1 VVPTQTA
8 PPPRL
13 ATNTPFTPLLSQPP
27 SPQFSQP
34 QVSNQQSSRFPPDG
48 SVSSSFTLSSG
59 AGSQSTSDFTQS
71 FSGSL
76 PPLAPIRAGI
86 EDQQP
91 QQSFDIE
98 SQSEAFRTSG
108 GGSGSAIDNSFASF
122 PGRVPLRQAF
132 PTKQPSAP
140 SNAQSQQQ
148 SSINEDAIN
157 GARVRI
163 RPVDNRQYRS
173 HTYPRTTKY

>member
-1 VVPTQTA
+1 MGGKVCLRCKGKTLSSKVWWQHSAMFCLITSSKLSRQWFEFSLKEKVMGSHPGYFLKSFLLWKKHIFWCYHFVLYITSIFDSHYFLNFS
-8 PPPRL
+8 RL

-76 PPLAPIRAGI
+76 PPLAPIRAGK
-86 EDQQP
+86 
-91 QQSFDIE
+91 FLK
-98 SQSEAFRTSG
+98 
-108 GGSGSAIDNSFASF
+108 N
-122 PGRVPLRQAF
+122 
-132 PTKQPSAP
+132 
-140 SNAQSQQQ
+140 
-148 SSINEDAIN
+148 
-157 GARVRI
+157 
-163 RPVDNRQYRS
+163 
-173 HTYPRTTKY
+173 